1 MGHASGKTRRLLDAL
16 GGHVSERT
24 RVALIFGG
32 QSSEH
37 GISCLTA
44 ASVLKAI
51 DKGRYDVHGIG
62 ISRTGRWTQVPL
74 EVIEAYRIV
83 DGQAPQVAEPQHD
96 AVWMVG
102 EDGCEVATRSGEKL
116 VDIHR
121 IDVAFAL
128 LHGPFGEDGT
138 LQGMFE
144 MMGIRY
150 VGSGVTA
157 SAVGM
162 DKHFMKVAFEAA
174 GLPVWPYVV
183 ASAHRL
189 THDRAAVLEEI
200 NRLEYPLFIKP
211 ARGGSSIGIVRIT
224 DPAELDDAIAEAQ
237 KWDPKIVVEQG
248 FVGARELEVAVLGD
262 PDGTDGCRTSVVGE
276 IRVQAEDGFYDY
288 EAKYFDE
295 DGAALDAPA
304 QLDDDLAARLRAL
317 AVRAYHA
324 VDAEGLVRADF
335 FVTNDG
341 AWINEVNTMPGFT
354 EISMYPTL
362 WQESGMTYPEL
373 VDQLISLAMSR
384 PVGLR

>member
-1 MGHASGKTRRLLDAL
+1 M
-16 GGHVSERT
+16 SERI

-44 ASVLKAI
+44 SGVLKAI
-51 DKGRYDVHGIG
+51 DRDRFDVVGVG
-62 ISRTGRWTQVPL
+62 ISRNGRWTQVPL
-74 EVIEAYRIV
+74 DVIAGYRIV
-83 DGQAPQVAEPQHD
+83 DGRVPEVEDPEQD

-102 EDGCEVATRSGEKL
+102 EHGCEVATRDGEKL
-116 VDIHR
+116 VDING

-138 LQGMFE
+138 IQGMFE
-144 MMGIRY
+144 LMGIRY

-183 ASAHRL
+183 ASGHRL
-189 THDRAAVLEEI
+189 RHDRDAVIREI
-200 NRLEYPLFIKP
+200 NAKLTYPVFVKP
-211 ARGGSSIGIVRIT
+211 ARGGSSLGIARVT
-224 DPAELDDAIAEAQ
+224 GPEGLSAAIDEAQ
-237 KWDPKIVVEQG
+237 RFDPKIVVEQG

-262 PDGTDGCRTSVVGE
+262 PDSPDGCRASGVGE
-276 IRVQAEDGFYDY
+276 IRVLAEDGFYDFH
-288 EAKYFDE
+288 AKYIDE
-295 DGAALDAPA
+295 NGAALDAPA
-304 QLDDDLAARLRAL
+304 DVTPELAARLQEL
-317 AVRAYHA
+317 ARQAYAA

-335 FVTNDG
+335 FVTDEG

-354 EISMYPTL
+354 QISMYPTL
-362 WQESGMTYPEL
+362 WQEAGMTYPEL
-373 VDQLISLAMSR
+373 VGRLIELALAR
-384 PVGLR
+384 PAGLR